1 METFQPHAWLQREGR
16 SRGVSVG
23 RHEAAPRCPPSP
35 ASSQSSATERE
46 PGSDGGVPSRPGSSS
61 GRPGAVERE
70 PRGRPG
76 LREAAATGVEGG
88 GRRLPAAGA
97 GPGRAER
104 GSGRRLVSVRGQR
117 GRAQDARRRRRRS
130 SGRSGSSR
138 RNRRCGSMSGA
149 AAKQPP
155 GAGSA
160 DKAAAAAGDSVPEP
174 PPPSLLSVD
183 VTGLVSQ
190 FARSFV
196 LIFPVYVLGYL
207 GLSFSWVL
215 IALCGLFWIRR
226 HRGGKTS
233 RLGRAL
239 AFLEDEEEAVRL
251 SVSSADLPA
260 WVSAQQRPSAL
271 PREQPSPAAGLGPAA
286 GRLLLLPGPLQARSW
301 KGGGEEMPALGC
313 PAPLRQPPSGP
324 GTVPPPR
331 WPGPAAASRPV
342 SA

>member
-1 METFQPHAWLQREGR
+1 
-16 SRGVSVG
+16 
-23 RHEAAPRCPPSP
+23 
-35 ASSQSSATERE
+35 
-46 PGSDGGVPSRPGSSS
+46 
-61 GRPGAVERE
+61 
-70 PRGRPG
+70 
-76 LREAAATGVEGG
+76 
-88 GRRLPAAGA
+88 
-97 GPGRAER
+97 
-104 GSGRRLVSVRGQR
+104 
-117 GRAQDARRRRRRS
+117 
-130 SGRSGSSR
+130 
-138 RNRRCGSMSGA
+138 MSGA

-160 DKAAAAAGDSVPEP
+160 DKAAAAAAGDSVPEP

-271 PREQPSPAAGLGPAA
+271 PREQPSPAAGLGPGTSVVAAASSSPGRGARARCRPVA
-286 GRLLLLPGPLQARSW
+286 GREKARSCRPWGARPRSASLPRDPGPSLRRGGLAPPPPPGPLAP
-301 KGGGEEMPALGC
+301 EAAALPC
-313 PAPLRQPPSGP
+313 PDRRRGP
-324 GTVPPPR
+324 GFPR
-331 WPGPAAASRPV
+331 RNKLYLRLWVTFLLFYIFFSSIGWQRRPRLGRREV
-342 SA
+342 SAISCDWGKRFFS